1 MCWEHILTSYKIKL
15 SVNKNLGALPSTT
28 RLEEFF
34 VSFFTVKKEKKSE
47 GCFFSKEILM
57 LSEVRS

>member
-15 SVNKNLGALPSTT
+15 SVNKNLGVISSTT

-34 VSFFTVKKEKKSE
+34 VSFFTVKKEKESE
-47 GCFFSKEILM
+47 GKLFIKDILV
-57 LSEVRS
+57 LSEQ